1 MAIHNKLPAGV
12 SSYSI
17 YDKTGVSGSSPEWP
31 TTFVVPEESSPGIIL
46 DVKGRGREFN
56 ITFRMSKLESGNC

>member
-31 TTFVVPEESSPGIIL
+31 TTFEVPVESSPGTNL
-46 DVKGRGREFN
+46 DVKGWGREFN
-56 ITFRMSKLESGNC
+56 ISLSGWAN

>member
-31 TTFVVPEESSPGIIL
+31 TTFVVSVEKAP
-46 DVKGRGREFN
+46 
-56 ITFRMSKLESGNC
+56 LELL